1 MDESYSLTIGAPGSS
16 GSALPACSITAGT
29 FVGAVWAMETLS
41 QLILSEGGSLQHHT
55 DGHPH
60 QYSIMNAPW
69 EIKDQPRFQ
78 YRGLM
83 IDTSRHFLPVNAIRR
98 QIDGLSF
105 NKMNVLHWHMT
116 DAQSTPYD
124 STVHPKLKEG
134 AFSEGAVYTPEDIKG
149 LVEYARLR
157 GVQVSPSSVRHTF
170 RCVLAMPADL
180 GMTVPASPLRLVLT
194 SVDVPYCAN
203 EWPGMSIS
211 TADHDGD

>member
-1 MDESYSLTIGAPGSS
+1 
-16 GSALPACSITAGT
+16 
-29 FVGAVWAMETLS
+29 METLS

-55 DGHPH
+55 AGHPH

-98 QIDGLSF
+98 QIDALSF
-105 NKMNVLHWHMT
+105 NKMNALHWHMT

-124 STVHPKLKEG
+124 SKVHPKLKEG
-134 AFSEGAVYTPEDIKG
+134 AFSEGAVYTPEDIKD

-157 GVQVSPSSVRHTF
+157 GVQVTGTF
-170 RCVLAMPADL
+170 AHFSWDLSLPTLLDCVVANQHCSHLFLLLRDALAYQFPTDQV
-180 GMTVPASPLRLVLT
+180 G
-194 SVDVPYCAN
+194 N
-203 EWPGMSIS
+203 
-211 TADHDGD
+211 

>member
-1 MDESYSLTIGAPGSS
+1 MDESYSLIIGAPGSS
-16 GSALPACSITAGT
+16 GSNSALPACSITAGT

-105 NKMNVLHWHMT
+105 NRMNVLHWHMT

-134 AFSEGAVYTPEDIKG
+134 AFSEGAVYTPKDIKG

-157 GVQVSPSSVRHTF
+157 GVQVSPSSLRHFLCLCFDHAGRLGHDSPSLAPFF
-170 RCVLAMPADL
+170 RLA
-180 GMTVPASPLRLVLT
+180 LT
-194 SVDVPYCAN
+194 SVDVLDCAN
-203 EWPGMSIS
+203 EWPGRS
-211 TADHDGD
+211 